1 MSEYIPR
8 LQEAITTAIRAM
20 GREEMLRQS
29 EGKWSIAQVLEHLY
43 LTYTGTAK
51 GCERA
56 LTSQKPLATPQTA
69 KQWFKTMVVVKLGYY
84 PRGIQAPAQVHPK
97 GIPADQIVPDI
108 VRQIANMS
116 ELLTRCEQRFGERN
130 KLFDHPVLG
139 ALTAEQWRKFH
150 WIHGQHHV
158 QQILEL
164 RKKYSEKEKAPA
176 SAEA

>member
-56 LTSQKPLATPQTA
+56 LSFTKASGHAA
-69 KQWFKTMVVVKLGYY
+69 DRKTVV
-84 PRGIQAPAQVHPK
+84 
-97 GIPADQIVPDI
+97 
-108 VRQIANMS
+108 
-116 ELLTRCEQRFGERN
+116 
-130 KLFDHPVLG
+130 
-139 ALTAEQWRKFH
+139 
-150 WIHGQHHV
+150 
-158 QQILEL
+158 
-164 RKKYSEKEKAPA
+164 
-176 SAEA
+176 